1 MNSRT
6 KIFLVLALAL
16 VFCFVLAGMAVA
28 APAMTVNAD
37 GYDYSCAEKENVS
50 YTFDITGINIVAA
63 CFTDPSQPSTIVI
76 TLPAGFSFTA
86 AQIAGLSLPVKLYVT
101 EDNQWYFAQPT
112 PVISGST
119 ATITIP
125 MLPIADANNK
135 HVTQIKIGDDKQDLR
150 LINPCVEVDTSKEF
164 DVWINTKCPP
174 SVNVKGSILIKEAP
188 KTVII
193 TEISSPQVACSAIT
207 VKGRV
212 YKCNDKDWACK
223 PVKVYI
229 TKPDCKTVL
238 IGPVNATTDGFGWF
252 GTNPEVSI
260 NTPDCAGEYRVLVV
274 AETPCGDVVSA
285 CEPITVVAKPPAKLQ
300 WYKHNPAVPGE
311 WEPICDTTQLFKAC
325 NRLKV
330 ELRDSCP
337 CPNPCNDGNM
347 AVAGQGGVKVDL
359 TGIVQGSSPQIVGV
373 HFFAN
378 ENDCNTDTPQINSVT
393 IAQGTSSVE
402 VWAKPIVDGNV
413 VIEGRNPGLT
423 PDSFVAHVGIS
434 VINQV
439 YLELKTKLVQDL
451 TRAGWPVQGSV
462 WLDPD
467 WCAAC
472 GSDNF
477 TVMVE
482 FQKVV
487 PTDPKGK
494 LTVTWDTYLKTDY
507 LSTGANGSGATYL
520 HKNAQAPGNPCKS
533 HFYIYTTDFKIP
545 DGCEPNTPIGSLEVR
560 VKVTCDTTQVT
571 YVTNWQSLE
580 LVTPVELK
588 RSLAADTWQVL
599 STPKYLAG
607 ASGADGNLADLLGNN
622 FSVAYCYLNGV
633 WYNITNQSVKPLQA
647 YYVKTK
653 QRAKYED
660 DDYYTANYIYKRY
673 TQPSQTIPRVI
684 DLAAGWNNVGVSE
697 PAEEIVEIVPD
708 LCIQPEYVN
717 RYVAP
722 LCKLCKKIVNPK
734 LGNIAEF
741 QVLGIG
747 DDGLEGDVAYGWY
760 EESIYVFN
768 GDAYWLWVDGAGKLV
783 AEALPPLIDP

>member
-6 KIFLVLALAL
+6 KIFLVLAMAL
-16 VFCFVLAGMAVA
+16 VFCFTLAGVA
-28 APAMTVNAD
+28 AAQAMTVNA
-37 GYDYSCAEKENVS
+37 GGKTYSCAEKENVS
-50 YTFDITGINIVAA
+50 YTFDITGLNIVAA
-63 CFTDPSQPSTIVI
+63 CFVDPSQPSTIVI
-76 TLPAGFSFTA
+76 TLPEGFSFTA
-86 AQIAGLSLPVKLYVT
+86 EQIAGLSLPVKLYVA
-101 EDNQWYFAQPT
+101 EDAQWYFAPPT
-112 PVISGST
+112 PVIDVPNRK

-135 HVTQIKIGDDKQDLR
+135 HVTQILIGDANQDLK

-188 KTVII
+188 KAVII
-193 TEISSPQVACSAIT
+193 TEISSPQVACSTIT
-207 VKGRV
+207 VKGKV

-238 IGPVNATTDGFGWF
+238 IGPVNATTDGFGKF
-252 GTNPEVSI
+252 GINPLVSI
-260 NTPDCAGEYRVLVV
+260 DTPACAGEYRVLVV
-274 AETPCGDVVSA
+274 AETPCGDVVSD
-285 CEPITVVAKPPAKLQ
+285 CDQITVVAKPPAKLQ

-337 CPNPCNDGNM
+337 CPNPCNDGNV
-347 AVAGQGGVKVDL
+347 AVAGEGGVKVDL

-378 ENDCNTDTPQINSVT
+378 ESDCTTTNTPQINSVT
-393 IAQGTSSVE
+393 IAQDTSSVE

-423 PDSFVAHVGIS
+423 PDSFAAHVGIAATNE
-434 VINQV
+434 VK
-439 YLELKTKLVQDL
+439 LELKTKLVQDL

-487 PTDPKGK
+487 PTDPTGK
-494 LTVTWDTYLKTDY
+494 LTATWDTVLKTDY

-545 DGCEPNTPIGSLEVR
+545 DGCVPNTSIGSLEVR

-571 YVTNWQSLE
+571 YVTDWQSVSLIN
-580 LVTPVELK
+580 PVELK
-588 RSLAADTWQVL
+588 RTLAADTWQVL

-607 ASGADGNLADLLGNN
+607 AGGADGNLADLLGNN
-622 FSVAYCYLNGV
+622 FSVAYCYFNGV
-633 WYNITNQSVKPLQA
+633 WWNITNQWVKPLQA

-653 QRAKYED
+653 QRAKYGD
-660 DDYYTANYIYKRY
+660 GNSYTANYIYKRY
-673 TQPSQTIPRVI
+673 TQPSQTIPRDI
-684 DLAAGWNNVGVSE
+684 NLAAGWSSVGVSE
-697 PAEEIVEIVPD
+697 PVNSPEGSG
-708 LCIQPEYVN
+708 LCIQPELAYHYV
-717 RYVAP
+717 VP
-722 LCKLCKKIVNPK
+722 LSKFCKKIVNPK
-734 LGNIAEF
+734 LGNIASF
-741 QVLGIG
+741 QVLGIT
-747 DDGLEGDVAYGWY
+747 DDDAPMGAPDNFN
-760 EESIYVFN
+760 SVFN

-783 AEALPPLIDP
+783 AEALPQLIDP